1 MAIPDQYRHRS
12 VYHFTHVENLEGIL
26 EHGLLATREKER
38 LGLKHNSVSLSDIQG
53 RRSTMDV
60 TCGCGGF
67 VHDYVPLYFCKRSSM
82 LLYIVRNKIVDQQFI
97 IYFEFPI
104 KLIDSDAC
112 VFCDAAANTE
122 SPPNFYSDPSDLEK
136 LNWQAID
143 NVKWSMPNDR
153 LKQERMAELLVH
165 RNLDISLA
173 NRVIVWNDSIKNS
186 VLECYNEVDLSP
198 PNIGFDNIHYFTD
211 FYDTGKHSIV
221 TGPHFIKKAYKKA
234 ARFIVENL
242 GRHSAPQFPKLNDLR
257 KALRKNLACIPETD
271 ELIGLE
277 TDNEV
282 HDGDVGTHTL
292 EVVKRLGG
300 LSEFRNMDPMD
311 QLITEVA
318 AYLHD
323 IGKGPKSRW
332 EHNSGKQKVD
342 PDHPIKALP
351 MLEEILT
358 EYIGTIRKRPAQLIC
373 KLVCYHDL
381 VGDIIGKGRR
391 IEELVEIVDDEREL
405 NMLIAIAKAD
415 IMAINAV
422 WLDENKIQELREKVV
437 EYLK

>member
-1 MAIPDQYRHRS
+1 MAIPVRYRHRS

-38 LGLKHNSVSLSDIQG
+38 LGLKHSNVSLSDIQG

-60 TCGCGGF
+60 TCGCGGV

-82 LLYIVRNKIVDQQFI
+82 LLYIVKNKIADQQFI
-97 IYFEFPI
+97 VHFQFPI
-104 KLIDSDAC
+104 QIVEICPC
-112 VFCDAAANTE
+112 VFCDAAANTVM
-122 SPPNFYSDPSDLEK
+122 PPKFFSDPSELK
-136 LNWQAID
+136 NLNWEAID
-143 NVKWSMPNDR
+143 NVKWRMPNDR

-165 RNLDISLA
+165 RKLDISLA
-173 NRVIVWNDSIKNS
+173 NRIIVWNNPIKDY
-186 VLECYNEVDLSP
+186 VLECYSDVNLSP
-198 PNIGFDNIHYFTD
+198 PNIGFDDIHYFTD
-211 FYDTGKHSIV
+211 FYNKGVNSIV
-221 TGPHFIKKAYKKA
+221 TGPYFIKEAYEKAVCSILDKRNQA
-234 ARFIVENL
+234 MN
-242 GRHSAPQFPKLNDLR
+242 PQFPKLNNLR

-292 EVVKRLGG
+292 EVVKRLGR

-358 EYIGTIRKRPAQLIC
+358 EYIGTIRRRPARLIC

-422 WLDENKIQELREKVV
+422 WLDENKIQKLREKVV